1 MNLENIHSKL
11 AVKKLRIMEYFG
23 VAFDVF
29 RVILKENKLF
39 VVFAF
44 LIIGARIIMSGLEY
58 KYTID
63 IDYYNISGEQFEIIA
78 TLKKVFDAL
87 NFVIF
92 IITVIFSGYFHRVI
106 ALKIENRENE
116 MDLKDFFLK
125 MLNLIGLIVF
135 GEVILVILGF
145 LGMFGAIIA
154 MFCIVMTLC
163 LSVGIFLYFE
173 AYYIRDI
180 GLLDL
185 ADYSLKLCDK
195 NRFRKIFPTIVF
207 EIGAIGVY
215 YAILQIF
222 ITDVSVVS
230 VKILISV
237 VLVIILTFIGIYTY
251 ALNTVIF
258 LNVEYDYFKNHKDSQ
273 FNFKND
279 DKIEGNPQVLNR
291 FLSRN
296 KDENTSKSDENK

>member
-106 ALKIENRENE
+106 A
-116 MDLKDFFLK
+116 
-125 MLNLIGLIVF
+125 
-135 GEVILVILGF
+135 
-145 LGMFGAIIA
+145 
-154 MFCIVMTLC
+154 
-163 LSVGIFLYFE
+163 
-173 AYYIRDI
+173 
-180 GLLDL
+180 
-185 ADYSLKLCDK
+185 
-195 NRFRKIFPTIVF
+195 
-207 EIGAIGVY
+207 
-215 YAILQIF
+215 
-222 ITDVSVVS
+222 
-230 VKILISV
+230 
-237 VLVIILTFIGIYTY
+237 
-251 ALNTVIF
+251 
-258 LNVEYDYFKNHKDSQ
+258 
-273 FNFKND
+273 
-279 DKIEGNPQVLNR
+279 
-291 FLSRN
+291 
-296 KDENTSKSDENK
+296 